1 MKLLKLT
8 ISNIASVTAA
18 SIDFTAEP
26 LASASVYLI
35 TGNTGSGKTTIL
47 DSICLALYGTTPRLQ
62 RLAEGGHKSV
72 ELTDGSKYT
81 DSRAMARR
89 DSVEATAELE
99 FIGNDGIHYSAT
111 WTTARP
117 YKKQGKPFR
126 TPAHFLRFTENGRE
140 VVIDKVAPL
149 RERIE
154 RAVGLDFK
162 KFCRTTMLAQG
173 DFTRFLQAPNDE
185 KSEILEKITGTDV
198 YRRIS
203 IKIRENYKTRKDAA
217 NELERQL
224 ADIVLLSN
232 EELDAAKA
240 ELHTLERTN
249 VELKAQSDSLMKGI
263 IWLENE
269 TVMTAQLAE
278 LRKALTEAEEFAKSD
293 RIANQKEL
301 IAQYDLTEKP
311 RRWSAEAADA
321 RKEREKAIHDL
332 DELAA
337 HALDLRGGLEYLRL
351 SVDANR
357 RKANELKTLIDLEQP
372 NAEVYSRQQ
381 LIVSKLSSLD
391 AGRESLAGLNSQ
403 LASIAKS
410 IENNLL
416 KAVEKAAADLA
427 AAKDA
432 QQAIRQSIDD
442 NEAILE
448 AKHPERIREVL
459 DALKNEK
466 QKVERRQQITRL
478 QKEVADARA
487 QLQKLADSIGA
498 LRIVRDK
505 AKALYEHERESVDA
519 LIRKLRGDLTAGCRC
534 PLCRQTVTELPVEHD
549 IELLIVGY
557 EKSYREADENVR
569 NHEAEMNRLT
579 AKIEV
584 TQKSI
589 DSEETGLN
597 EPLRSLEAIN
607 GEIASVE
614 KLLEEINALSV
625 KIRES
630 GQQLKQATA
639 LTEKCS
645 EALNAANSAVNVART
660 KEATLRG
667 QAASVA
673 AAIEALE
680 AEILSLTAGYAAPM
694 SPLQKPADYAAKLT
708 QATQSYNRAVETL
721 NELNRHITATK
732 EEFARN
738 MAIIDGLNLPCD
750 SRVSPM
756 KLPDL
761 DSQVGALNAK
771 VAATRR
777 ALADSETKIKQ
788 AREQIASFMA
798 ENNLSEFILQNLLQL
813 SAVEVAGARRDIA
826 AASDN
831 LLKARTSLDEALKRY
846 DAHKA
851 NRPEALDGDLPVDA
865 LKQQKLKADEDA
877 VEVNRRIGVITQRL
891 TADSQSRTT
900 HAERLRLLNEK
911 RTEEQRWKQLDE
923 LFGDTN
929 GKKFVNIAQTYVL
942 MDLID
947 SANKYMS
954 TLSDRYRLRVEPN
967 SFVIYVDDAYD
978 GGSSRPTNT
987 ISGGESFLLS
997 LALALALS
1005 DIAEGL
1011 EVDTLFIDEGFGTLS
1026 GKPLKDAIATL
1037 AQLHSQTGR
1046 HIGIISHVEEL
1057 RNELPVQ
1064 IRVVQN
1070 PQTSDSHLEITG

>member
-8 ISNIASVTAA
+8 ITNIASVTSAT
-18 SIDFTAEP
+18 IDFTAEP
-26 LASASVYLI
+26 LASAPVYLI
-35 TGNTGSGKTTIL
+35 TGNTGAGKTTIL

-62 RLAEGGHKSV
+62 RLAESGHKSI
-72 ELTDGSKYT
+72 ELADGSKYT

-89 DSVEATAELE
+89 DSVEAVAELE
-99 FIGNDGIHYSAT
+99 FIGNDGIRYTAT

-126 TPAHFLRFTENGRE
+126 TPEHFLRFIEHGRD
-140 VVIDKVAPL
+140 VIINKVIPL

-154 RAVGLDFK
+154 QAVGLDFK

-185 KSEILEKITGTDV
+185 KSEILEKITGTDI

-203 IKIRENYKTRKDAA
+203 MKIRENYKIRKDAA

-224 ADIVLLSN
+224 ADIVLMSD
-232 EELDAAKA
+232 EELSAAA
-240 ELHTLERTN
+240 TELQALERTSR
-249 VELKAQSDSLMKGI
+249 ELKSMSEELMKGI
-263 IWLENE
+263 MWLENE
-269 TVMTAQLAE
+269 TVMTVQLDELQKSLADAE
-278 LRKALTEAEEFAKSD
+278 NFAKSD

-301 IAQYDLTEKP
+301 ISQYDLTEKP
-311 RRWSAEAADA
+311 RQWSAEATAA
-321 RKEREKAIHDL
+321 RTEKEKASRDL

-351 SVDANR
+351 SIAANR
-357 RKANELKTLIDLEQP
+357 AKSAELKSLIEIEQP
-372 NAEVYSRQQ
+372 NSVVYAREQ
-381 LIVSKLSSLD
+381 LIVAK
-391 AGRESLAGLNSQ
+391 LNSLIAERKSLSALNTD
-403 LASIAKS
+403 LAA
-410 IENNLL
+410 IEKNIESNLR
-416 KAVEKAAADLA
+416 KDVEKATTEME
-427 AAKDA
+427 AAKASQDA
-432 QQAIRQSIDD
+432 VRQSIDD

-448 AKHPERIREVL
+448 AKHPDRIREIL

-466 QKVERRQQITRL
+466 QKVEKRERIAQM
-478 QKEVADARA
+478 QKEVSDNQA
-487 QLQKLADSIGA
+487 QLQKLTDN
-498 LRIVRDK
+498 IVELKLLRDK
-505 AKALYEHERESVDA
+505 AKALYERERESVDA
-519 LIRKLRGDLTAGCRC
+519 LIRKLRSGLTRGCSC

-557 EKSYREADENVR
+557 EKSYREADETVR
-569 NHEAEMNRLT
+569 LREADINRLV
-579 AKIEV
+579 AKIEI

-589 DSEETGLN
+589 DNEKTGMT

-607 GEIASVE
+607 REIAKVE
-614 KLLEEINALSV
+614 KLLEEINALAL

-630 GQQLKQATA
+630 RTQLKQATDKTDKCTA
-639 LTEKCS
+639 VLDAATAKLTEAC
-645 EALNAANSAVNVART
+645 T
-660 KEATLRG
+660 QTATLRG
-667 QAASVA
+667 RIDSVRL
-673 AAIEALE
+673 AIENLE
-680 AEILSLTAGYAAPM
+680 AEILKLTDGYSCAIP
-694 SPLQKPADYAAKLT
+694 PLKKPADYAAKLT
-708 QATQSYNRAVETL
+708 QAAQSYNRAVETL
-721 NELNRHITATK
+721 NELNRHISVSQ
-732 EEFARN
+732 EEYTRN
-738 MAIIDGLNLPCD
+738 IVIIDQLNLPCD
-750 SRVSPM
+750 SPVSPL
-756 KLPDL
+756 KLANL
-761 DSQVGALNAK
+761 DAEVSALNAK

-777 ALADSETKIKQ
+777 TLADSDTKISQ
-788 AREQIASFMA
+788 ANTQIATFLTD
-798 ENNLSEFILQNLLQL
+798 NNMSEFILNNLLQL
-813 SAVEVAGARRDIA
+813 SADEIAGARRDIA
-826 AASDN
+826 TASDN
-831 LLKARTSLDEALKRY
+831 LLKAETALDEARKRY
-846 DAHKA
+846 AAHLA
-851 NRPEALDGDLPVDA
+851 NRPERLVEEPVEE
-865 LKQQKLKADEDA
+865 LKNKKLKADDA
-877 VEVNRRIGVITQRL
+877 AIEVNRQIGIVTQKL
-891 TADSQSRTT
+891 NADSHARTT
-900 HAERLRLLNEK
+900 HAERVRQLEEK
-911 RTEEQRWKQLDE
+911 RKDEERWRGLDN
-923 LFGDTN
+923 LFGDTT

-1037 AQLHSQTGR
+1037 TQLHSQTGR

-1064 IRVVQN
+1064 IRVIQS
-1070 PQTSDSHLEITG
+1070 PQTSDSRLEITG